1 MLGIAL
7 VAALALFVWGRWRYD
22 LVALSIL
29 LILVIAGVIEG
40 SGAFVGFA
48 HPAVVTVAAVLVLS
62 QGLRNSGV
70 VDLIGQRI
78 QGLGPSV
85 TLQIV
90 ALTTL
95 TAVASAFM
103 NNVGALAIIMPVA
116 IQASRSAKR
125 SPSMVLM
132 PIAFGSLLGGMMTLI
147 GTPPNLIISSYRARA
162 VGEAYG
168 MFDFAWVGGVV
179 TVVVVAA
186 CGLVLWRLLPR
197 REPTMSRDAMFE
209 IERYVAELRVGEESK
224 VIGERIAELG
234 KRAEGEFLVIGIA
247 RGERQIRMPSLGERV
262 MAGDVLI
269 VESEAETMKRVADA
283 FGLEVSGDEKLRE
296 EFLTSGEVV
305 LSECIVKADGLA
317 DGRTPA
323 HLNLRLAFG
332 VNLLGIARQ
341 GARVRS
347 RVSQT
352 RLRAGDVLLLQGDRD
367 SMGRVLGML
376 GCLPLAER
384 TLRLGQP
391 RRVIAALGLFAA
403 AIVCVVLGLLPVEI
417 AFTACACVMVLAGL
431 LSLREAY
438 EAIDWPII
446 VLLAAMIPVGVAM
459 ETTGGAARVA
469 EWMLGVGRSVPPWMA
484 VALHMATCMALSNVI
499 NNAAAAVLMAPIAVG
514 LSAGLG
520 VSADPFLMATAIG
533 ASAAFLT
540 PIGHQSNTLV
550 MGPGGYRFTDYLRM
564 GMPCTVLTL
573 LVATPMILWRWPLE
587 MAGAGVE

>member
-1 MLGIAL
+1 
-7 VAALALFVWGRWRYD
+7 
-22 LVALSIL
+22 
-29 LILVIAGVIEG
+29 
-40 SGAFVGFA
+40 
-48 HPAVVTVAAVLVLS
+48 
-62 QGLRNSGV
+62 
-70 VDLIGQRI
+70 
-78 QGLGPSV
+78 
-85 TLQIV
+85 
-90 ALTTL
+90 
-95 TAVASAFM
+95 
-103 NNVGALAIIMPVA
+103 
-116 IQASRSAKR
+116 
-125 SPSMVLM
+125 MVLM
-132 PIAFGSLLGGMMTLI
+132 PIAFGSLLGGMTTLI

-179 TVVVVAA
+179 TAVVVAA
-186 CGLVLWRLLPR
+186 CGLVLWRFLPR

-209 IERYVAELRVGEESK
+209 IERYVAELLVGEESK
-224 VIGERIAELG
+224 VVGERIAELG

-269 VESEAETMKRVADA
+269 VEAEAETMKRVADA

-367 SMGRVLGML
+367 SMGRVLGTL

-391 RRVIAALGLFAA
+391 RRVIAAVGLFLA
-403 AIVCVVLGLLPVEI
+403 AIACVVAGVLRVEV
-417 AFTACACVMVLAGL
+417 AFAACACVMVLAGL

-564 GMPCTVLTL
+564 GVPCTVLTL

-587 MAGAGVE
+587 MVGVE